1 MAVIGFLSG
10 VIEEYVLLGYDAASI
25 VVSFAT
31 FRDKAVV
38 SSSKVRISK
47 KNVHFF
53 FSPDPCI
60 L

>member
-1 MAVIGFLSG
+1 MAVTGFLRG
-10 VIEEYVLLGYDAASI
+10 MVEDYVLLVYETASMA
-25 VVSFAT
+25 VSFPA
-31 FRDKAVV
+31 FRDNAVV

-53 FSPDPCI
+53 SPDPCI